1 MDNVTVKL
9 CSDCSVNPTPKY
21 SYKVYT
27 RTGEAVTS
35 SADEL
40 KAICNVKEYDVPI
53 YGLEYKLQGYVKVE
67 TYIPVY
73 HTKTRTLIKE
83 AYTSTLWS
91 NSSNDQT
98 LINQGYVYT
107 GVKKEVK

>member
-1 MDNVTVKL
+1 MLAEKYQRNLLPSIRK
-9 CSDCSVNPTPKY
+9 SVFQCQHD
-21 SYKVYT
+21 
-27 RTGEAVTS
+27 AFLS
-35 SADEL
+35 SH
-40 KAICNVKEYDVPI
+40 
-53 YGLEYKLQGYVKVE
+53 
-67 TYIPVY
+67 